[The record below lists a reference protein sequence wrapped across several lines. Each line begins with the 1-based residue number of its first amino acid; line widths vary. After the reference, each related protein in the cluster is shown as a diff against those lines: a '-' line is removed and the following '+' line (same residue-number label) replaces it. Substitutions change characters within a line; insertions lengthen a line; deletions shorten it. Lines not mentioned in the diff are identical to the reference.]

1 MSGVLIG
8 SLIRHT
14 VAALSGAPQGGQRI
28 TGLEQYGHV
37 AQGTYFGH
45 GTIAGQATEV
55 NLPTR
60 CKVYLLDRRNGYL
73 VLSTVS
79 AADGSYR
86 FDHLNM
92 DVRYAVMAFDDENE
106 FNAVIADNIAAVP
119 ML

>member
-8 SLIRHT
+8 GLIRHT

-28 TGLEQYGHV
+28 TGLEPYGHL

-55 NLPTR
+55 NLPTS

-73 VLSTVS
+73 VRSTVS

-86 FDHLNM
+86 FDNIAM
-92 DVRYAVMAFDDENE
+92 DVRYAVMAFDNEKE
-106 FNAVIADNIAAVP
+106 FNAVIADNLTPALMP
-119 ML
+119 